1 MQSSLAVFQVFSQSN
16 SNPMPK
22 KTIKHEKK
30 EAETVLVVVSQEK
43 IQPVS
48 ESYGREDLNALAK
61 TVNLLIERV
70 NNA

>member
-1 MQSSLAVFQVFSQSN
+1 
-16 SNPMPK
+16 MPK